1 MSGQRMNMDTT
12 RPITVGLADDQPLV
26 RTGFAMVLES
36 QDDITVAWQ
45 ADNGT
50 VAINQAAN
58 DPVDVVLMD
67 IQMPDTDGI
76 TATREIL
83 KIHPDTRIIVLTT
96 FEHDDYIVGAIE
108 AGASG
113 YLLKDSEPEDLLQA
127 VRTVDESTA
136 IISPKATARLLRSM
150 RSGNAGGAG
159 NPASVGG
166 AANAASMGVDKQ
178 HRSSD
183 NSASDNATTE
193 PLTPRETEILQLMAR
208 GLSNQE
214 ISQEL
219 FVSMP
224 TVKTHVTHILRK
236 TNSRDRVQ
244 AVLYAV
250 HHGLG

>member
-12 RPITVGLADDQPLV
+12 RPITVGLADDQLLV
-26 RTGFAMVLES
+26 RTGFAMVLDS

-96 FEHDDYIVGAIE
+96 FENDDYIVGAIE

-159 NPASVGG
+159 SAASV
-166 AANAASMGVDKQ
+166 GVDKQ

-183 NSASDNATTE
+183 NSASDDATTE

>member
-12 RPITVGLADDQPLV
+12 RPITVGLADDQLLV
-26 RTGFAMVLES
+26 RTGFAMVLDS

-96 FEHDDYIVGAIE
+96 FENDDYIVGAIE

-150 RSGNAGGAG
+150 RSGNT
-159 NPASVGG
+159 GG
-166 AANAASMGVDKQ
+166 AASVGVDKQ

-183 NSASDNATTE
+183 NSANDNATTE

>member
-26 RTGFAMVLES
+26 RTGFAMVLDS

-96 FEHDDYIVGAIE
+96 FENDDYIVGAIE

-150 RSGNAGGAG
+150 RSGNAGGA
-159 NPASVGG
+159 ASVD
-166 AANAASMGVDKQ
+166 VDKQ

-183 NSASDNATTE
+183 NSASDNAATE

>member
-1 MSGQRMNMDTT
+1 MDTT

-26 RTGFAMVLES
+26 RTGFAMVLDS

-83 KIHPDTRIIVLTT
+83 KIHPNTRLIVLTT
-96 FEHDDYIVGAIE
+96 FENDDYIVGAIE

-136 IISPKATARLLRSM
+136 VISPKATARLLRSM
-150 RSGNAGGAG
+150 RSGNAG
-159 NPASVGG
+159 SSGG
-166 AANAASMGVDKQ
+166 VGVDKQ

-183 NSASDNATTE
+183 NSTSDNTATE

-236 TNSRDRVQ
+236 TNSRDRVH

-250 HHGLG
+250 HHGLD

>member
-12 RPITVGLADDQPLV
+12 RPITVGLADDQLLV
-26 RTGFAMVLES
+26 RTGFAKVLDS

-96 FEHDDYIVGAIE
+96 FENDDYIVGAIE

-150 RSGNAGGAG
+150 RSGNTGGA
-159 NPASVGG
+159 ASVG
-166 AANAASMGVDKQ
+166 NIASVGVDKQ

>member
-12 RPITVGLADDQPLV
+12 RPITVGLADDQLLV
-26 RTGFAMVLES
+26 RTGFAMVLDS

-96 FEHDDYIVGAIE
+96 FENDDYIVGAIG

-150 RSGNAGGAG
+150 RSGNT
-159 NPASVGG
+159 GG
-166 AANAASMGVDKQ
+166 AASVGVDKQ

>member
-12 RPITVGLADDQPLV
+12 RPITVGLADDQLLV

-96 FEHDDYIVGAIE
+96 FENDDYIVGAIE

-159 NPASVGG
+159 RVD
-166 AANAASMGVDKQ
+166 VDKQ

-183 NSASDNATTE
+183 NSASDNAATE

>member
-12 RPITVGLADDQPLV
+12 RPITVGLADDQLLV

-96 FEHDDYIVGAIE
+96 FENDDYIVGAIG

-150 RSGNAGGAG
+150 RSGNTGGA
-159 NPASVGG
+159 ASVG
-166 AANAASMGVDKQ
+166 NAASVGVDKQ

-224 TVKTHVTHILRK
+224 TVKTHITHILRK

>member
-26 RTGFAMVLES
+26 RTGFAMVLDS

-96 FEHDDYIVGAIE
+96 FENDDYIVGAIG

-150 RSGNAGGAG
+150 RSGNT
-159 NPASVGG
+159 GG
-166 AANAASMGVDKQ
+166 AASVGVDKQ

-183 NSASDNATTE
+183 NSANDNATTE

>member
-1 MSGQRMNMDTT
+1 MDTT
-12 RPITVGLADDQPLV
+12 RPITVGLADDQLLV
-26 RTGFAMVLES
+26 RTGFAMVLDS

-96 FEHDDYIVGAIE
+96 FENDDYIVGAIE

-150 RSGNAGGAG
+150 RSGNT
-159 NPASVGG
+159 GG
-166 AANAASMGVDKQ
+166 AASVGVDKQ

>member
-12 RPITVGLADDQPLV
+12 RPITVGLADDQLLV
-26 RTGFAMVLES
+26 RTGFAMVLDS

-96 FEHDDYIVGAIE
+96 FENDDYIVGAIE

-150 RSGNAGGAG
+150 RSGNAG
-159 NPASVGG
+159 SSGG
-166 AANAASMGVDKQ
+166 VGVDKQ

-183 NSASDNATTE
+183 NSTSDNTATE

-236 TNSRDRVQ
+236 TNSRDRVH

-250 HHGLG
+250 HHGLN

>member
-1 MSGQRMNMDTT
+1 M
-12 RPITVGLADDQPLV
+12 
-26 RTGFAMVLES
+26 
-36 QDDITVAWQ
+36 
-45 ADNGT
+45 
-50 VAINQAAN
+50 
-58 DPVDVVLMD
+58 
-67 IQMPDTDGI
+67 
-76 TATREIL
+76 
-83 KIHPDTRIIVLTT
+83 
-96 FEHDDYIVGAIE
+96 
-108 AGASG
+108 
-113 YLLKDSEPEDLLQA
+113 
-127 VRTVDESTA
+127 DESTA

-150 RSGNAGGAG
+150 RSGNT
-159 NPASVGG
+159 GG
-166 AANAASMGVDKQ
+166 AASVGVDKQ

-183 NSASDNATTE
+183 NSANDNATTE

-236 TNSRDRVQ
+236 TNSRDRVH

>member
-1 MSGQRMNMDTT
+1 MDTT
-12 RPITVGLADDQPLV
+12 RPITVGLADDQLLV

-96 FEHDDYIVGAIE
+96 FENDDYIVGAIE

-150 RSGNAGGAG
+150 RSGNT
-159 NPASVGG
+159 GG
-166 AANAASMGVDKQ
+166 AASVGVDKQ

-183 NSASDNATTE
+183 NSANDNAATE

>member
-12 RPITVGLADDQPLV
+12 RPITVGLADDQLLV
-26 RTGFAMVLES
+26 RTGFAMVLDS

-96 FEHDDYIVGAIE
+96 FENDDYIVGAIE

-150 RSGNAGGAG
+150 RSGNTGGVSG
-159 NPASVGG
+159 VGSPASVD
-166 AANAASMGVDKQ
+166 GVG
-178 HRSSD
+178 SPASD

>member
-26 RTGFAMVLES
+26 RTGFAMVLDS

-96 FEHDDYIVGAIE
+96 FENDDYIVGAIE

-150 RSGNAGGAG
+150 RSGNAG
-159 NPASVGG
+159 SSGG
-166 AANAASMGVDKQ
+166 MGIDKQ

-183 NSASDNATTE
+183 NSASDNTATE

>member
-1 MSGQRMNMDTT
+1 MSGQRMNMNTT
-12 RPITVGLADDQPLV
+12 RPITVGLADDQLLV

-96 FEHDDYIVGAIE
+96 FENDDYIVGAIE

-150 RSGNAGGAG
+150 RSGNT
-159 NPASVGG
+159 GG
-166 AANAASMGVDKQ
+166 AANAASVGVDKQ

-193 PLTPRETEILQLMAR
+193 PLTPRETEILQLVAR

>member
-12 RPITVGLADDQPLV
+12 RPITVGLADDQLLV
-26 RTGFAMVLES
+26 RTGFAMVLDS

-96 FEHDDYIVGAIE
+96 FENDDYIVGAIE

-150 RSGNAGGAG
+150 RSGN
-159 NPASVGG
+159 VGG
-166 AANAASMGVDKQ
+166 AASVGVDKQ

-183 NSASDNATTE
+183 NSASDNAATE

>member
-12 RPITVGLADDQPLV
+12 RPITVGLADDQLLV
-26 RTGFAMVLES
+26 RTGFAMVLDS

-96 FEHDDYIVGAIE
+96 FENDDYIVGAIE

-150 RSGNAGGAG
+150 RSGNT
-159 NPASVGG
+159 GG
-166 AANAASMGVDKQ
+166 AASAASVGVDKQ

>member
-12 RPITVGLADDQPLV
+12 RPITVGLADDQLLV
-26 RTGFAMVLES
+26 RTGFAMVLDS

-96 FEHDDYIVGAIE
+96 FENDDYIVGAIG

-159 NPASVGG
+159 SAASV
-166 AANAASMGVDKQ
+166 GVDKQ

-183 NSASDNATTE
+183 NSANDNAATE

>member
-1 MSGQRMNMDTT
+1 MSGQRMNMYTT
-12 RPITVGLADDQPLV
+12 RPITVGLADDQLLV
-26 RTGFAMVLES
+26 RTGFAMVLDS

-96 FEHDDYIVGAIE
+96 FENDDYIVGAIE

-150 RSGNAGGAG
+150 RSGNAGGV
-159 NPASVGG
+159 ASV
-166 AANAASMGVDKQ
+166 GVDKQ

-183 NSASDNATTE
+183 NSANDNAATE
-193 PLTPRETEILQLMAR
+193 PLTPRETEILKLMAR

>member
-1 MSGQRMNMDTT
+1 MDTT
-12 RPITVGLADDQPLV
+12 RPITVGLADDQLLV

-96 FEHDDYIVGAIE
+96 FENDDYIVGAIE

-159 NPASVGG
+159 GAASV
-166 AANAASMGVDKQ
+166 GVDKQ

>member
-1 MSGQRMNMDTT
+1 MDTT
-12 RPITVGLADDQPLV
+12 RPITVGLADDQLLV
-26 RTGFAMVLES
+26 RTGFAMVLDS

-50 VAINQAAN
+50 MAINQAAN

-96 FEHDDYIVGAIE
+96 FENDDYIVGAIE

-150 RSGNAGGAG
+150 RSGNT
-159 NPASVGG
+159 GG
-166 AANAASMGVDKQ
+166 AASVGVDKQ

-183 NSASDNATTE
+183 NSANDNATTE

>member
-12 RPITVGLADDQPLV
+12 RPITVGLADDQLLV

-96 FEHDDYIVGAIE
+96 FENDDYIVGAIE

-150 RSGNAGGAG
+150 RSGNT
-159 NPASVGG
+159 GG
-166 AANAASMGVDKQ
+166 AANAASVGVDKQ

>member
-12 RPITVGLADDQPLV
+12 RPITVGLADDQLLV
-26 RTGFAMVLES
+26 RTGFAMVLDS

-96 FEHDDYIVGAIE
+96 FENDDYIVGAIE

-150 RSGNAGGAG
+150 RSGNAGGV
-159 NPASVGG
+159 ASVG
-166 AANAASMGVDKQ
+166 VDKK

-183 NSASDNATTE
+183 NSANDNAATE
-193 PLTPRETEILQLMAR
+193 PLTPRETEILKLMAR

>member
-1 MSGQRMNMDTT
+1 MNTT
-12 RPITVGLADDQPLV
+12 RPITVGLADDQLLV

-96 FEHDDYIVGAIE
+96 FENDDYIVGAIE

-150 RSGNAGGAG
+150 RSGNT
-159 NPASVGG
+159 GG
-166 AANAASMGVDKQ
+166 AANAASVGVDKQ

>member
-12 RPITVGLADDQPLV
+12 RPITVGLADDQLLV
-26 RTGFAMVLES
+26 RTGFAMVLDS

-96 FEHDDYIVGAIE
+96 FENGDYIVGAIE

-136 IISPKATARLLRSM
+136 VISPKATARLLRSM
-150 RSGNAGGAG
+150 RSGNAG
-159 NPASVGG
+159 SSGG
-166 AANAASMGVDKQ
+166 VGVDKQ

-183 NSASDNATTE
+183 NSASDNTATE

-236 TNSRDRVQ
+236 TNSRDRVH

-250 HHGLG
+250 HHGLD

>member
-26 RTGFAMVLES
+26 RTGFAMVLDS

-96 FEHDDYIVGAIE
+96 FENDDYIVGAIE

-136 IISPKATARLLRSM
+136 VISPKATARLLRSM
-150 RSGNAGGAG
+150 RSGNAG
-159 NPASVGG
+159 SSGG
-166 AANAASMGVDKQ
+166 VGVDKQ

-183 NSASDNATTE
+183 NSASDNTATE

-236 TNSRDRVQ
+236 TNSRDRVH

-250 HHGLG
+250 HHGLN

>member
-1 MSGQRMNMDTT
+1 MSGQRINMDTT
-12 RPITVGLADDQPLV
+12 RPITVGLADDQLLV
-26 RTGFAMVLES
+26 RTGFAMVLDS

-96 FEHDDYIVGAIE
+96 FENDDYIVGAIE
-108 AGASG
+108 TGASG

-150 RSGNAGGAG
+150 RSGNVGGAG

-183 NSASDNATTE
+183 NAATE
-193 PLTPRETEILQLMAR
+193 PLTPRETEILKLMAR

>member
-26 RTGFAMVLES
+26 RTGFAMVLDS

-96 FEHDDYIVGAIE
+96 FENDDYIVGAIG

-150 RSGNAGGAG
+150 RSGNT
-159 NPASVGG
+159 GG
-166 AANAASMGVDKQ
+166 AASVGVDKQ

>member
-12 RPITVGLADDQPLV
+12 RPITVGLADDQLLV
-26 RTGFAMVLES
+26 RTGFAMVLDS

-50 VAINQAAN
+50 MAINQAAN

-96 FEHDDYIVGAIE
+96 FENDDYIVGAIE

-150 RSGNAGGAG
+150 RSGNT
-159 NPASVGG
+159 GG
-166 AANAASMGVDKQ
+166 AASVGVDKQ

-183 NSASDNATTE
+183 NSANDNATTE

>member
-12 RPITVGLADDQPLV
+12 RPITVGLADDQLLV
-26 RTGFAMVLES
+26 RTGFAMVLDS

-96 FEHDDYIVGAIE
+96 FENDDYIVGAIE

-136 IISPKATARLLRSM
+136 VISPKATARLLRSM
-150 RSGNAGGAG
+150 RSGNTGSSGG
-159 NPASVGG
+159 V
-166 AANAASMGVDKQ
+166 GVDKQ

-183 NSASDNATTE
+183 NSASDNTATE

>member
-12 RPITVGLADDQPLV
+12 HPITVGLADDQPLV
-26 RTGFAMVLES
+26 RTGFAMVLDS

-96 FEHDDYIVGAIE
+96 FENDDYIVGAIE

-150 RSGNAGGAG
+150 RSGNT
-159 NPASVGG
+159 GG
-166 AANAASMGVDKQ
+166 AASVGVDKQ

-183 NSASDNATTE
+183 NSANDNATTE

>member
-1 MSGQRMNMDTT
+1 MDTT
-12 RPITVGLADDQPLV
+12 RPITVGLADDQLLV
-26 RTGFAMVLES
+26 RTGFAMVLDS

-96 FEHDDYIVGAIE
+96 FENDDYIVGAIE

-150 RSGNAGGAG
+150 RSGNT
-159 NPASVGG
+159 GG
-166 AANAASMGVDKQ
+166 AASAASVGVDKQ

-183 NSASDNATTE
+183 NSASDNAATE

>member
-1 MSGQRMNMDTT
+1 MSGKRMNMDTT

-26 RTGFAMVLES
+26 RTGFAMVLDS

-83 KIHPDTRIIVLTT
+83 KIHPNTRIIVLTT
-96 FEHDDYIVGAIE
+96 FENDDYIVGAIE

-136 IISPKATARLLRSM
+136 VISPKATARLLRSM
-150 RSGNAGGAG
+150 RSGNAG
-159 NPASVGG
+159 SSGG
-166 AANAASMGVDKQ
+166 VGVDKQ

-183 NSASDNATTE
+183 NSTSDNTATE

-236 TNSRDRVQ
+236 TNSRDRVH

>member
-26 RTGFAMVLES
+26 RTGFAMVLDS

-96 FEHDDYIVGAIE
+96 FENDDYIVGAIE

-150 RSGNAGGAG
+150 RSGNAG
-159 NPASVGG
+159 SSGG
-166 AANAASMGVDKQ
+166 VGVDKQ

-183 NSASDNATTE
+183 NSTSDNTATE

-236 TNSRDRVQ
+236 TNSRDRVH

>member
-1 MSGQRMNMDTT
+1 MDTT
-12 RPITVGLADDQPLV
+12 RPITVGLADDQLLV

-96 FEHDDYIVGAIE
+96 FENDDYIVGAIG

-150 RSGNAGGAG
+150 RSGNAGGA
-159 NPASVGG
+159 ASV
-166 AANAASMGVDKQ
+166 GVDKQ
-178 HRSSD
+178 HLSSD

>member
-12 RPITVGLADDQPLV
+12 RPITVGLADDQLLV
-26 RTGFAMVLES
+26 RTGFAMVLDS

-50 VAINQAAN
+50 VVINQAAN

-96 FEHDDYIVGAIE
+96 FENDDYIVGAIE

-150 RSGNAGGAG
+150 RSGNAG
-159 NPASVGG
+159 SSGG
-166 AANAASMGVDKQ
+166 VGVDKQ

-183 NSASDNATTE
+183 NSTSDNTATE

-236 TNSRDRVQ
+236 TNSRDRVH

-250 HHGLG
+250 HHGLN

>member
-12 RPITVGLADDQPLV
+12 RPITVGLADDQLLV
-26 RTGFAMVLES
+26 RTGFAMVLDS

-96 FEHDDYIVGAIE
+96 FENDDYIVGAIE

-136 IISPKATARLLRSM
+136 VISPKATARLLRSM
-150 RSGNAGGAG
+150 RSGNT
-159 NPASVGG
+159 GG
-166 AANAASMGVDKQ
+166 AASVGVDKQ

-183 NSASDNATTE
+183 NSANDNAATE

>member
-12 RPITVGLADDQPLV
+12 RPITVGLADDQLLV
-26 RTGFAMVLES
+26 RTGFAMVLDS

-58 DPVDVVLMD
+58 DPVEVVLMD

-96 FEHDDYIVGAIE
+96 FENDDYIVGAIE

-150 RSGNAGGAG
+150 RSGNT
-159 NPASVGG
+159 GG
-166 AANAASMGVDKQ
+166 AASVGVDKQ